1 MAKNYRPQVIPAG
14 VKFSVKPD
22 AVEVKGKLGTLV
34 VRIPQ
39 RITIKVEGAEFSVE
53 PGAGVPRAMVGTTR
67 AHLRNALEGVTK
79 GFEKALQVR
88 GMGYR
93 VQKTKDGIQI
103 ACGYSHPV
111 DFTVPAGLTLDVA
124 QLPNPDDTKQQMFEI
139 VLRGVDRHLVGQA
152 AAKLRAIKPPDPY
165 KGKGIRYRDEFVR
178 KKAGKRAVGS
188 QA

>member
-1 MAKNYRPQVIPAG
+1 MAKNYRPLAVPAG
-14 VKFSVKPD
+14 AGLVVKPD

-34 VRIPQ
+34 VRVPD
-39 RITIKVEGAEFSVE
+39 RVSVKVEAGQLTIEC
-53 PGAGVPRAMVGTTR
+53 GAGVPRAIVGTTR
-67 AHLRNALEGVTK
+67 AHLRNAMEGVTR

-93 VQKTKDGIQI
+93 VQETKAGVQI
-103 ACGYSHPV
+103 LCGYSHPIE
-111 DFTVPAGLTLDVA
+111 FSVPAGLTCEIK

-139 VLRGVDRHLVGQA
+139 LLKGVDRHLVGQA
-152 AAKLRAIKPPDPY
+152 AAKIRSFKPPDPY